1 MISKSRENAAK
12 AAMAPLPPRERLLN
26 SAAKLFYKEGVQAVG
41 IERLLEDADTAKAS
55 LYTNFGSKDALV
67 TAYLEREGLATS
79 QSVEGRLAAC
89 PGSPRDKIL
98 KLFDMLN
105 ETCAEKNFR
114 GCPFQNAAAEITDPK
129 HPGRAVIEKQRDWMT
144 ELFHGLVIAAGLP
157 GQPLTNALVA
167 LHAGAIAGS
176 MVDSSGAGASAA
188 RWAAER
194 LLDDAAR
201 SGPSRR

>member
-1 MISKSRENAAK
+1 
-12 AAMAPLPPRERLLN
+12 
-26 SAAKLFYKEGVQAVG
+26 VQAVG

-129 HPGRAVIEKQRDWMT
+129 HQG
-144 ELFHGLVIAAGLP
+144 
-157 GQPLTNALVA
+157 
-167 LHAGAIAGS
+167 
-176 MVDSSGAGASAA
+176 
-188 RWAAER
+188 
-194 LLDDAAR
+194 AR
-201 SGPSRR
+201 SSRSSETG